1 MTNYLALIR
10 KADFTDLFKYGKLHI
25 NNDMKTDFSCPVE
38 ELPSHPE
45 IFFNL
50 TYFANSFD
58 SAFAYLIIHYVKA
71 SSEGLANDV
80 NIEEV
85 QNVYPLD
92 FESKEAF
99 AMSFDE
105 RIRIED
111 PIWPESVWNLQK
123 QQQFNDC
130 QKGAANLR
138 KILGFTSSD
147 QECKKIISDDIV
159 REVVNELYD
168 EKRPSGEL
176 SIWVYL
182 LRYERHSYYP
192 QTTLGYFMDMV
203 NVVCN
208 RMGMREVWEDDIKNT
223 QIFMLLDS
231 LRNKY
236 KAQYEQIYQF
246 LIDNPATQGFYK
258 KIDEF
263 ESRVEFSK
271 VATLFLILRN
281 RYKEDFVYE
290 EDFIKYSKK
299 FGFEFELAVYLLGI
313 VKGHEHTYD
322 CMYDMLPL
330 PIFKKTAKTH
340 ITNES
345 GWKPF
350 IDNIQSQ
357 DEFQNKNP
365 ETPISES
372 PHESNLIPSKLGAD
386 GGDNILDSSVQQEVP
401 VQEPT
406 ESVESSVQEASV
418 QQEAPV
424 QEPAEA
430 VESSVQEAS
439 VQQEA
444 PVQEPAEVVESSV
457 QEASVQQEA
466 PVQEPAEV
474 VESSVQEASVQQET
488 PVQEPAEVVESSV
501 QEASVQQEAPVQEPD
516 SLSQSS
522 DVKDLFGEDTIKYP
536 IYMRKPTG
544 GRPRIIKNEKDYAK
558 KHYKNL
564 LDGYTIESNE

>member
-45 IFFNL
+45 IFYNL

-192 QTTLGYFMDMV
+192 HTTLGYFMDMV

-236 KAQYEQIYQF
+236 PKAQYEQIYQF

-365 ETPISES
+365 ESPISES
-372 PHESNLIPSKLGAD
+372 PNERNLISSKLGAD
-386 GGDNILDSSVQQEVP
+386 RIPDSSEVKEPQVQEPAEVVDSSVQESSVQQEVP
-401 VQEPT
+401 VQEPA
-406 ESVESSVQEASV
+406 EAVESSVQDSSV

-430 VESSVQEAS
+430 VESSI
-439 VQQEA
+439 
-444 PVQEPAEVVESSV
+444 
-457 QEASVQQEA
+457 
-466 PVQEPAEV
+466 
-474 VESSVQEASVQQET
+474 QEASVQQET
-488 PVQEPAEVVESSV
+488 PVQEPAEAVESSV
-501 QEASVQQEAPVQEPD
+501 QDSSVQQEAPVQEPD

-522 DVKDLFGEDTIKYP
+522 DDKDLFGEDTIKYP

>member
-45 IFFNL
+45 IFYNL

-192 QTTLGYFMDMV
+192 HTTLGYFMDMV

-236 KAQYEQIYQF
+236 PKAQYEQIYQF
-246 LIDNPATQGFYK
+246 LIDNSATQGFYK

-365 ETPISES
+365 ESPISES
-372 PHESNLIPSKLGAD
+372 PNERNLISSKLGAD
-386 GGDNILDSSVQQEVP
+386 RIPDSSEVKEPQVQEPAEVVDSSVQESSVQQEVP
-401 VQEPT
+401 VQEPA
-406 ESVESSVQEASV
+406 EAVESSVQDSSV

-430 VESSVQEAS
+430 VESSI
-439 VQQEA
+439 
-444 PVQEPAEVVESSV
+444 
-457 QEASVQQEA
+457 
-466 PVQEPAEV
+466 
-474 VESSVQEASVQQET
+474 QEASVQQET
-488 PVQEPAEVVESSV
+488 PVQEPAEAVESSV
-501 QEASVQQEAPVQEPD
+501 QDSSVQQEAPVQEPD

-522 DVKDLFGEDTIKYP
+522 DDKDLFGEDTIKYP

>member
-58 SAFAYLIIHYVKA
+58 SAFAYLIIHYVKS

-236 KAQYEQIYQF
+236 PKAQYEQIYQF

-365 ETPISES
+365 ESPISES
-372 PHESNLIPSKLGAD
+372 PNERNLISSKLGAD
-386 GGDNILDSSVQQEVP
+386 RIPDSSEVKEPQVQEPAEVVDSSVQESSVQQEVP
-401 VQEPT
+401 VQEPAAA
-406 ESVESSVQEASV
+406 VESSVQDSSV

-430 VESSVQEAS
+430 VESSI
-439 VQQEA
+439 
-444 PVQEPAEVVESSV
+444 
-457 QEASVQQEA
+457 
-466 PVQEPAEV
+466 
-474 VESSVQEASVQQET
+474 QEASVQQET
-488 PVQEPAEVVESSV
+488 PVQEPAEAVESSV
-501 QEASVQQEAPVQEPD
+501 QDSSVQQEAPVQEPD

-522 DVKDLFGEDTIKYP
+522 DDKDLFGEDTIKYP

>member
-38 ELPSHPE
+38 ELSSHPE

-50 TYFANSFD
+50 THFANSFD
-58 SAFAYLIIHYVKA
+58 SAFAYLIIHYTKA
-71 SSEGLANDV
+71 SSRGLANDI

-92 FESKEAF
+92 YESKEAF

-138 KILGFTSSD
+138 KILGFTGSD

-168 EKRPSGEL
+168 EKRPTGEL

-208 RMGMREVWEDDIKNT
+208 RMGMREVWEDDIKDT
-223 QIFMLLDS
+223 QIFKFLYS
-231 LRNKY
+231 LRNKSP
-236 KAQYEQIYQF
+236 KAQYEQIFQF
-246 LIDNPATQGFYK
+246 LIDSPDAQGFFN

-263 ESRVEFSK
+263 ESRVKFSK
-271 VATLFLILRN
+271 VATLFLILKN

-290 EDFIKYSKK
+290 EDFINYCKK

-330 PIFKKTAKTH
+330 PIFKKIVKTH

-345 GWKPF
+345 RWKPF
-350 IDNIQSQ
+350 IDNIQTE
-357 DEFQNKNP
+357 DELQNKNP
-365 ETPISES
+365 ESLISES
-372 PHESNLIPSKLGAD
+372 PNESDLIPSKLDAD
-386 GGDNILDSSVQQEVP
+386 GGDNILESSEMKEALVQESAKVVDSSVQESSVQQEVSM
-401 VQEPT
+401 QE
-406 ESVESSVQEASV
+406 QN
-418 QQEAPV
+418 
-424 QEPAEA
+424 
-430 VESSVQEAS
+430 
-439 VQQEA
+439 
-444 PVQEPAEVVESSV
+444 
-457 QEASVQQEA
+457 
-466 PVQEPAEV
+466 
-474 VESSVQEASVQQET
+474 
-488 PVQEPAEVVESSV
+488 
-501 QEASVQQEAPVQEPD
+501 
-516 SLSQSS
+516 SLSQNSEE
-522 DVKDLFGEDTIKYP
+522 KDLFGEDTQKYP
-536 IYMRKPTG
+536 IYMRKKPG
-544 GRPRIIKNEKDYAK
+544 GRPRTIKNEKDYAK
-558 KHYKNL
+558 NYHKNL
-564 LDGYTIESNE
+564 VDGYKIIS

>member
-58 SAFAYLIIHYVKA
+58 SAFAYLIIHYVKS

-236 KAQYEQIYQF
+236 PKAQYEQIYQF

-372 PHESNLIPSKLGAD
+372 PHESNLIPSKLGAE
-386 GGDNILDSSVQQEVP
+386 GGDNILDSSVQQEAP
-401 VQEPT
+401 VQEPA
-406 ESVESSVQEASV
+406 EAVESSVQDSSV

-444 PVQEPAEVVESSV
+444 PVQEPAEVVKSSV

-466 PVQEPAEV
+466 PMQEPAEA
-474 VESSVQEASVQQET
+474 VESSVQDS
-488 PVQEPAEVVESSV
+488 
-501 QEASVQQEAPVQEPD
+501 SVQQEAPVQEPD

-522 DVKDLFGEDTIKYP
+522 DDKDLFGEDTIKYP